1 MTDNQLCPCGS
12 GKTYAECCLPILN
25 RTQLAESP
33 EALMRSRYAAYA
45 VHDISWLRDS
55 LEEASRKDFD
65 ERGAAPWSNGA
76 EWMGLE
82 IKSAKTDESA
92 GKGFVEFVAKFKQQ
106 GVTREH
112 HEMAEFRRV
121 KDEWFFHDGRP
132 ILPATVHKTT
142 PSVGRNDPCPCGS
155 GKKYKKCCGK

>member
-1 MTDNQLCPCGS
+1 MNCPCNS
-12 GKTYAECCLPILN
+12 GKPYAECCEPIIKGAA
-25 RTQLAESP
+25 LAPTP

-45 VHDISWLRDS
+45 LHEISWLRDS

-65 ERGAAPWSNGA
+65 EHGASQWSHDA

-82 IKSAKTDESA
+82 IKNTRTDEAA
-92 GKGFVEFVAKFKQQ
+92 GTGFVEFVARFKQN
-106 GVTREH
+106 GVTRSH

-121 KDEWFFHDGRP
+121 KDAWFFHDGRP
-132 ILPATVHKTT
+132 ILPETVHKTG